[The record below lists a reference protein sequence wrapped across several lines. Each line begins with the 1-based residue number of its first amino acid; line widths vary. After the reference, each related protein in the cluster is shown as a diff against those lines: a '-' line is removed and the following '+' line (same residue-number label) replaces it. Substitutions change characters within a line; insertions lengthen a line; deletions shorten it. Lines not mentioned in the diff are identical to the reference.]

1 MLAHVSEKAKS
12 FGKKISLNMLC
23 YYISGDHLQGVV
35 FVWLQLSCNS
45 PVEVAYYSA
54 SHITR
59 QDICCYCAA
68 TEDAERDQES
78 LKTHRVVLPICKSC
92 KHADKPV
99 IKRLPRKKW
108 LWRLSPKLQCFGSF
122 DFIVLLKQVSV
133 ILYLSWRSLVKHR
146 RKKAMY

>member
-35 FVWLQLSCNS
+35 FVRLQLSCNS

-78 LKTHRVVLPICKSC
+78 LKTHRVVYQSARVVNMLTS
-92 KHADKPV
+92 
-99 IKRLPRKKW
+99 
-108 LWRLSPKLQCFGSF
+108 Q
-122 DFIVLLKQVSV
+122 LLKGSQEKNDFEDCLQNYSV
-133 ILYLSWRSLVKHR
+133 LEVLTSLFF
-146 RKKAMY
+146 